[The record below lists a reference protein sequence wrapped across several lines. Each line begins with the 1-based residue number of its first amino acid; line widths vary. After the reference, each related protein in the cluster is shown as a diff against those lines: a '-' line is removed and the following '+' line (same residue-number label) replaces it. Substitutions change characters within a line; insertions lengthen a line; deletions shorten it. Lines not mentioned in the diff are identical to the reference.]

1 MNEREAIIDGIDA
14 VKDNCDDYLQR
25 GEMKLLID
33 RLSHMSIEQPQ
44 VVNALPLLESAFTA
58 GYNLAC
64 GRCEGVARAVVYE
77 ANEKDAAR
85 HTGEFEE
92 EFLNN

>member
-14 VKDNCDDYLQR
+14 VKDNCEDYLQW
-25 GEMKLLID
+25 GEMKSLING
-33 RLSHMSIEQPQ
+33 LSHMSTEQPH
-44 VVNALPLLESAFTA
+44 VMIALLESAFTA
-58 GYNLAC
+58 GYKLAC

-85 HTGEFEE
+85 NDYDQFEQ
-92 EFLNN
+92 EFLNK

>member
-14 VKDNCDDYLQR
+14 VKDNCDDYLQW
-25 GEMKLLID
+25 GEMKVFID
-33 RLSHMSIEQPQ
+33 RLSHTTTAPPQ
-44 VVNALPLLESAFTA
+44 ELVILLESAFAA
-58 GYNLAC
+58 GYKLAC

-77 ANEKDAAR
+77 ANEKDANACP
-85 HTGEFEE
+85 HAEFED